1 LFQGAE
7 VVNLTWTM
15 ALRLQL
21 MPEALCTLCECSAPV
36 RQQLQGELA
45 ALAAGLPLE
54 GPLSPGQAGLVVLG
68 SGFRV
73 HYLLEQEHRL
83 LRLTE
88 VTAPT
93 SPWG

>member
-1 LFQGAE
+1 
-7 VVNLTWTM
+7 M

-21 MPEALCTLCECSAPV
+21 APPALRTLDECPAPV

-54 GPLSPGQAGLVVLG
+54 GPLLPEEVGLVVLG

-83 LRLTE
+83 LRLTD
-88 VTAPT
+88 VMAPA
-93 SPWG
+93 SSH